1 MRILIADDQKDV
13 GRSLADLVRF
23 CNHQVVGVV
32 ASGLEAIQA
41 YARYQPDL
49 VLMDYRMPKLNGATA
64 CRNILSKDPAARV
77 MLVSAWSS
85 SDDSSASGAIG
96 ILPKPV
102 SLEQLDAAL
111 NKVAATLPALSPA
124 EMPFPEFCFQPE
136 PVQFPVNDFQPDLQ
150 APISD
155 LPTPDFSPTEEVA
168 VATDSPTTIFDQPAP
183 NSDFPTPNF
192 DLPTPSSELEAPGF
206 PPVAEPLPVIPPSLE
221 MNFHVDA
228 PPNSL
233 QQTGETCAV
242 VDEKIPVKPR
252 RNVRRRAPRARVR

>member
-77 MLVSAWSS
+77 ILVSAWSP
-85 SDDSSASGAIG
+85 SDDASASGAIAM
-96 ILPKPV
+96 LPKPV

-111 NKVAATLPALSPA
+111 NRVAETLPALSPA
-124 EMPFPEFCFQPE
+124 EMPFPEFCFQAD
-136 PVQFPVNDFQPDLQ
+136 PVDYPISDFQP
-150 APISD
+150 
-155 LPTPDFSPTEEVA
+155 FV
-168 VATDSPTTIFDQPAP
+168 
-183 NSDFPTPNF
+183 PTPNF
-192 DLPTPSSELEAPGF
+192 DLPTPNSELEAPSF
-206 PPVAEPLPVIPPSLE
+206 PPVAEPLPVVPPSLE

-228 PPNSL
+228 PPNPL
-233 QQTGETCAV
+233 QQTGEACAV
-242 VDEKIPVKPR
+242 ADEKIPIKPR
-252 RNVRRRAPRARVR
+252 RNARRRAHRARVR

>member
-49 VLMDYRMPKLNGATA
+49 VLMDHRMPKLNGATA

-77 MLVSAWSS
+77 ILVSAWSP
-85 SDDSSASGAIG
+85 SDDASASGAIG

-111 NKVAATLPALSPA
+111 NRVAETLPALSPA
-124 EMPFPEFCFQPE
+124 EMPFPEVCFQPE
-136 PVQFPVNDFQPDLQ
+136 PVDYPVNDFQSFVSTPF
-150 APISD
+150 SD
-155 LPTPDFSPTEEVA
+155 LPV
-168 VATDSPTTIFDQPAP
+168 P
-183 NSDFPTPNF
+183 NTDFPTPNF
-192 DLPTPSSELEAPGF
+192 DFPPASSELQASSF
-206 PPVAEPLPVIPPSLE
+206 PPVAEPLPVVPPSLE
-221 MNFHVDA
+221 MNFHVDD

-233 QQTGETCAV
+233 QPTGEACAV
-242 VDEKIPVKPR
+242 AEKIAVKPR
-252 RNVRRRAPRARVR
+252 RNARRRAHRARAR

>member
-77 MLVSAWSS
+77 ILVSAWSP
-85 SDDSSASGAIG
+85 SDDASASGAIG
-96 ILPKPV
+96 MLPKPV

-111 NKVAATLPALSPA
+111 NRVAETLPALSPA

-136 PVQFPVNDFQPDLQ
+136 PVDY
-150 APISD
+150 PISD
-155 LPTPDFSPTEEVA
+155 FQSFVPTPFS
-168 VATDSPTTIFDQPAP
+168 DLPAP
-183 NSDFPTPNF
+183 NTDF
-192 DLPTPSSELEAPGF
+192 PTPSSELEASGF
-206 PPVAEPLPVIPPSLE
+206 PPVAEPLPVVPPSLE
-221 MNFHVDA
+221 MDFHVDA
-228 PPNSL
+228 PPTHP
-233 QQTGETCAV
+233 QQSERASAL
-242 VDEKIPVKPR
+242 DEEKISVKR
-252 RNVRRRAPRARVR
+252 SNARRRAHRARVR